1 MKIKRF
7 FSDSVYR
14 FGVFEFRGLLNWM
27 PDTLYLKLKYK
38 AVYGKKLDFK
48 NPRTFNEKLQWIK
61 VFDRNPLY
69 TEMVDKYK
77 VKEYITERIGEDHVI
92 PSYGVW
98 DRFNDI
104 PFDSLP
110 DKFVLKC
117 THDSGGI
124 VIVRD
129 KGNFNFEQARSRIE
143 NSLNKNYYL
152 WNREWPYKNVHP
164 RIIAEEYI
172 ESINGLLD
180 FRVYCINGSP
190 FCIYVYKNSGEDTGK
205 KPEVESCDIY
215 DTEWTRMAFRQHYG
229 PSKDGVKKPDEL
241 AQMLELSRKL
251 SEGTLFLR
259 CDFYILEGKL
269 VVGELTLFPGGGF
282 SKFIPAE
289 YDEKIGALLHLEVKK

>member
-1 MKIKRF
+1 MDIQFLRKFFPDKLYLEIMFYAHFKQF
-7 FSDSVYR
+7 FSLRRPVS
-14 FGVFEFRGLLNWM
+14 LNEKIQW
-27 PDTLYLKLKYK
+27 LKLY
-38 AVYGKKLDFK
+38 
-48 NPRTFNEKLQWIK
+48 
-61 VFDRNPLY
+61 DRNPNYIKL
-69 TEMVDKYK
+69 VDKVK
-77 VKEYITERIGEDHVI
+77 VKDYVAGIIGQKYIIPTLATWDKAEDI
-92 PSYGVW
+92 
-98 DRFNDI
+98 NLEL
-104 PFDSLP
+104 LP
-110 DKFVLKC
+110 NEFVLKC
-117 THDSGGI
+117 NHDSHCVFVCSDKNRFDI
-124 VIVRD
+124 VAARE
-129 KGNFNFEQARSRIE
+129 KLRKRLNFNM
-143 NSLNKNYYL
+143 YWYG
-152 WNREWPYKNVHP
+152 REWPYKNVHP

-215 DTEWTRMAFRQHYG
+215 DTEWKRMAFRQHYG